1 MKAVIMAA
9 GKSTRAYPLTLT
21 KPKPLLKIANK
32 TILEHNLE
40 QLAGVVDEAIII
52 AGYHKEMIMKFL
64 GESFNGIKITYVEQ
78 KEQKGTGHALQQA
91 EPVMKERFILINGD
105 DLYSRLD
112 IENCLKH
119 DYCILSREV
128 RDPRKFGVLVL
139 DGNYLK
145 DIIEKPKDIKISMI
159 NTGLYVLDTEIFKEL
174 KKMKPSER
182 GEYELTDAVK
192 SLAKR
197 KKIFC
202 ETVRGFWFSLTYP
215 WYMLEANE
223 HFLSK
228 LDKSETKGTLEP
240 NVSIKGNVI
249 IGEGS
254 LIRNGTYI
262 EGPVII
268 GKNCKIGPNCYI
280 RPSTSIG
287 DNCKVGNA
295 CEIENSILMGNVSI
309 GHLSYFG
316 DSILGENI
324 NIGAGTMVANLR
336 HDNQNIK
343 SLVAGKLT
351 DTERRKFGTVIGDN
365 VHTGISTLIYPGRK
379 IWPNK
384 TTLPGEIVKEDKSDF

>member
-32 TILEHNLE
+32 TILEHDIG
-40 QLAGVVDEAIII
+40 QLVGLVNEVIII
-52 AGYHKEMIMKFL
+52 VGYKKEMIMSFL
-64 GESFNGIKITYVEQ
+64 GKNFNDIKITYVEQ

-91 EPVMKERFILINGD
+91 EPFVKEKFILLNGD
-105 DLYSRLD
+105 DLYSRVD

-128 RDPRKFGVLVL
+128 RDPRKFGVLDL

-145 DIIEKPKDIKISMI
+145 DIIEKPKDVKISLI
-159 NTGLYVLDTEIFKEL
+159 NTGFYVLDPEIFVEL
-174 KKMKPSER
+174 KKIRLSQR
-182 GEYELTDAVK
+182 GEYEVTDAVTN
-192 SLAKR
+192 LAKR

-223 HFLSK
+223 YLLSK
-228 LDKSETKGTLEP
+228 IKRSEIKGTVEP
-240 NVSIKGNVI
+240 NTHIKGNVI
-249 IGEGS
+249 IGKGS
-254 LIRNGTYI
+254 VIRSGTYI
-262 EGPVII
+262 EGPVVI
-268 GKNCKIGPNCYI
+268 GKNCRIGPNCYI
-280 RPSTSIG
+280 RSSTSIG
-287 DNCKVGNA
+287 DNCKIGNA
-295 CEIENSILMGNVSI
+295 CEIKNSILMNNVSI

-316 DSILGENI
+316 DSVLGENI

-343 SLVAGKLT
+343 SIVAGELT
-351 DTERRKFGTVIGDN
+351 DTERRKFGTVIADN
-365 VHTGISTLIYPGRK
+365 VHTGINTLIYPGRK

-384 TTLPGEIVKEDKSDF
+384 TTLPGEIVKEDKM

>member
-1 MKAVIMAA
+1 MAA

-32 TILEHNLE
+32 TVLEHNLE
-40 QLAGVVDEAIII
+40 QLAGIVDEAVIIV
-52 AGYHKEMIMKFL
+52 GYHKEMIMEFL
-64 GESFNGIKITYVEQ
+64 GESFNGIKITYIEQ

-91 EPVMKERFILINGD
+91 ESILKERFILMNGD

-119 DYCILSREV
+119 DYCVLSREV

-145 DIIEKPKDIKISMI
+145 GIIEKPKETKISMI
-159 NTGLYVLDTEIFKEL
+159 NTGLYILDAEIFREL
-174 KKMKPSER
+174 KKMELSER

-192 SLAKR
+192 SLAKK

-215 WYMLEANE
+215 WYMLEANKY
-223 HFLSK
+223 FLSK
-228 LDKSETKGTLEP
+228 LDRSEIRGTIEP
-240 NVSIKGNVI
+240 NASIKGNVI

-262 EGPVII
+262 EGPVVI
-268 GKNCKIGPNCYI
+268 GRNCRIGPNCYI
-280 RPSTSIG
+280 RPSTSVS
-287 DNCKVGNA
+287 DNCRVGNA
-295 CEIENSILMGNVSI
+295 CEIKNSIIMDDVNI
-309 GHLSYFG
+309 GQLSYFG
-316 DSILGENI
+316 DSVLGENI

-365 VHTGISTLIYPGRK
+365 VHIATSTLIYPGRK

-384 TTLPGEIVKEDKSDF
+384 TTLPGEIVKEDKT